1 MQAGVAAAE
10 FRERRR
16 CISCSSDRLNE
27 LSRGRFVDE
36 PLAGFIRSDP
46 WGESPLPYLEQ
57 AEWVLVQC
65 ADCAQVFHRR
75 ILTDDWNEIRFS
87 RWMSAEAMVEYER
100 RLAAVSPT
108 ATRRF
113 ESARQQVAHVLRVE
127 KLTRPLRAPGEPPR
141 VLDFGCGWGTFV
153 AACRHFGFDA
163 LGVDRAAPRLE
174 NAVVPILASLEDLA
188 GKPPFHAVTLFEV
201 LEHLDEPAEILEQ
214 LRTLLGRGGILVLET
229 PDCHGVTGIRSRR
242 DYLKIH
248 PLEHINAF
256 THETLR
262 SIAERRGFA
271 CIGRGA
277 AHVHTDRVRMLRT
290 EARHL
295 LRRDGRSTELYF
307 RKL

>member
-1 MQAGVAAAE
+1 MQAAVAAE

-16 CISCSSDRLNE
+16 CINCSSERLE
-27 LSRGRFVDE
+27 PLSRGRFIDE
-36 PLAGFIRSDP
+36 PLAGFIRDDP
-46 WGESPLPYLEQ
+46 WGESPLAYLQQ

-65 ADCAQVFHRR
+65 ADCTQVFHQR
-75 ILTDDWNEIRFS
+75 ILTDQWNEIRFS
-87 RWMSAEAMVEYER
+87 RWMSAAALREFEA
-100 RLAAVSPT
+100 RLAAVSP
-108 ATRRF
+108 AAARRF
-113 ESARQQVAHVLRVE
+113 ASARQQVAHGLRQE
-127 KLTRPLRAPGEPPR
+127 KLTRPLRAAGEPPR

-163 LGVDRAAPRLE
+163 LGVDRAAPRIE
-174 NAVVPILASLEDLA
+174 EAVVPILPSLDHLE

-201 LEHLDEPAEILEQ
+201 LEHLDDPAGILEQ
-214 LRTLLGRGGILVLET
+214 LATLLVRGGILVLET
-229 PDCHGVTGIRSRR
+229 PDCRGISAIRSRR

-256 THETLR
+256 THRTLR

-271 CIGRGA
+271 RIGRGA
-277 AHVHTDRVRMLRT
+277 AHVHTDRVRVLRT

-295 LRRDGRSTELYF
+295 LLRDARSTELYF